1 MSLQVDIHKKL
12 GAFTLDVALEASV
25 EKPEVLGLLGAS
37 GCGKSYTLKCIA
49 GIETPDKGRIV
60 LDGETLF
67 DSEKGVNLPPQK
79 RRVGYLFQN
88 YALFPNMTVR
98 QNILCGLRWEKNKQ
112 AREEEL
118 QRVLALLRLEGLEKH
133 RPYQLSGGQAQRVA
147 LGRILVNRPRLLML
161 DEPFSALDSHL
172 RDKLQL
178 ELQELLAGF
187 GRPVLLVT
195 HSRDEA
201 YHLCHRIAVL
211 DEGYLLTLQE
221 KKELFANPGSIRA
234 ASLTGCKNIAP
245 ARKTGEYEVEVPDWG
260 IRLTTAQRVRED
272 VKAVG
277 IRAHYFNAKSAQNR
291 APVEYLREM
300 EEPFEWI
307 VEFRWRTQK
316 PGTAPLWWRVPK
328 DRRPASFP
336 EAFGIAPANV
346 LLLYQ

>member
-1 MSLQVDIHKKL
+1 
-12 GAFTLDVALEASV
+12 
-25 EKPEVLGLLGAS
+25 
-37 GCGKSYTLKCIA
+37 
-49 GIETPDKGRIV
+49 
-60 LDGETLF
+60 
-67 DSEKGVNLPPQK
+67 
-79 RRVGYLFQN
+79 
-88 YALFPNMTVR
+88 MTVR

-147 LGRILVNRPRLLML
+147 LGRILVNRPRLLMP
-161 DEPFSALDSHL
+161 DGTFSALDSHL

-211 DEGYLLTLQE
+211 DEGHLLTLQE

-260 IRLTTAQRVRED
+260 IRLITAQRVRED

-277 IRAHYFNAKSAQNR
+277 IRAHYFNAKSAQNWLLWSTCGR
-291 APVEYLREM
+291 WKSPLNGLWSSGGAHKSPALRRCGGGSPRTAAPPAFRKPLALRPPMCCCCFTNKNQKTGEYSFGLC
-300 EEPFEWI
+300 PPVLFLLSI
-307 VEFRWRTQK
+307 F
-316 PGTAPLWWRVPK
+316 TAG
-328 DRRPASFP
+328 FP
-336 EAFGIAPANV
+336 SP
-346 LLLYQ
+346 